1 MDQTPALARSPS
13 RPDRI
18 TSMRRIAL
26 SLLVAAA
33 MCGAAGCSNSSD
45 EKTDASSADR
55 QQSGKNATPAMQGA
69 GEKQPGDRD
78 PTPETGTGGDQQTS
92 QPDQPKPK

>member
-1 MDQTPALARSPS
+1 
-13 RPDRI
+13 
-18 TSMRRIAL
+18 MRRIAL

-55 QQSGKNATPAMQGA
+55 QQGVKNATPAMQGTV
-69 GEKQPGDRD
+69 EKQTGDRD

-92 QPDQPKPK
+92 QPEQPKPK